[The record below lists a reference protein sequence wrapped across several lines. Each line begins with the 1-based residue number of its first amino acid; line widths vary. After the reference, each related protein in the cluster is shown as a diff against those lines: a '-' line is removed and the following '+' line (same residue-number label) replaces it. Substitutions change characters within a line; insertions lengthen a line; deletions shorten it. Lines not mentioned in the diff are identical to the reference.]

1 MEMAELIV
9 PIARLVDFKEEYAT
23 IRRNCGDERIDKAP
37 IWGGLSS
44 CS

>member
-9 PIARLVDFKEEYAT
+9 PIARLVDFKEEYA

-37 IWGGLSS
+37 IYMGRLI
-44 CS
+44 